1 MKQKFSVLGMSCAAC
16 VGHVNKA
23 VARLNGVNNVDV
35 NLLSN
40 SMVVDYDEKV
50 VNINNIINAV
60 SDAGYGAKIY
70 EKVNNDAALKKDLHK
85 LIAAFILLILC
96 IYGSHG

>member
-1 MKQKFSVLGMSCAAC
+1 MKQKFSVMGMSCAAC

-23 VARLNGVNNVDV
+23 VARLKGVNNVDV

-50 VNINNIINAV
+50 VNINDIINAV

-70 EKVNNDAALKKDLHK
+70 EKVID
-85 LIAAFILLILC
+85 I
-96 IYGSHG
+96 S